1 MRFEIR
7 SSKRDLTSHHRNWD
21 ASNLPAIDTSPGQ
34 ALQQH
39 QVPVR
44 PLVAVE
50 RNIMPRVLI
59 VDDHAAIRRGVQG
72 ILHSFPEWELCG
84 EADNGQEAVR
94 LAESLKPEVIIMDV
108 SMPVLN
114 GLEATRIISD
124 ALPQTKIVLLT
135 LHSSTELVRS
145 AFRAGARGYVL
156 KSDAEQELIRA
167 LNVIQ
172 GNGTYVSPT
181 IDEDVAKRVVEEMGK
196 RQRN

>member
-1 MRFEIR
+1 M
-7 SSKRDLTSHHRNWD
+7 
-21 ASNLPAIDTSPGQ
+21 
-34 ALQQH
+34 
-39 QVPVR
+39 
-44 PLVAVE
+44 
-50 RNIMPRVLI
+50 I

-84 EADNGQEAVR
+84 EADNGQEAIR
-94 LAESLKPEVIIMDV
+94 LAETLKPEVIIMDV

-124 ALPQTKIVLLT
+124 VLPDTKIVLLT

-167 LNVIQ
+167 LNVIVDD
-172 GNGTYVSPT
+172 GTYVSPT
-181 IDEDVAKRVVEEMGK
+181 IDENVAKRVVEEMGK